1 MLREKYSFA
10 TWVYAI
16 YRALSSAGFNAD
28 HVMRDADFD
37 YASLT
42 SKAQQVPKKS
52 LIKIWQEAERASGND
67 AFSLSVL
74 AHVSDPYVTALITSA
89 QSSTSIQKALDLL
102 LRYYRVVISDALISA
117 TINDTLDISIAHC
130 HHNKTVPYQEVDIA
144 FGMIAKHGSVLPFQ
158 EVRPLSV
165 QLTRTQPTNNQAY
178 RDYFGCPISFGAQV
192 NLISF
197 PKYVL
202 EQEIP
207 SASPMLST
215 HVQSYLSEQLMGDD
229 ALSFAHDVEKVLIKM
244 LPNGTPKLRDVA
256 YKLNLSERTLQRK
269 LQQHALNFSSV
280 LRQTR
285 LALAR
290 QYLKQSG
297 CSIEHVADQL
307 GFTETGNFIRF
318 FKQQTGETPLSFAK

>member
-16 YRALSSAGFNAD
+16 YRALNNAGID
-28 HVMRDADFD
+28 GDDVMRAAQFD

-42 SKAQQVPKKS
+42 SKAQQIPKKS

-67 AFSLSVL
+67 AFSLSIL
-74 AHVSDPYVTALITSA
+74 EHVSDPYVTALITSA
-89 QSSTSIQKALDLL
+89 QSSKSIQKALDLL

-117 TINDTLDISIAHC
+117 TTNDTLDISIAHC
-130 HHNKTVPYQEVDIA
+130 DHTKTVPYQEVDIA

-158 EVRPLSV
+158 EVTPLSV
-165 QLTRTQPTNNQAY
+165 ELIRAQPTNHKAY
-178 RDYFGCPISFGAQV
+178 KDYFGCPVIFGAQV
-192 NLISF
+192 NIIRF

-202 EQEIP
+202 KQEIP

-215 HVQSYLSEQLMGDD
+215 QVQAYLSEQLMCDS
-229 ALSFAHDVEKVLIKM
+229 ALTFARNVEKVLTDM

-256 YKLNLSERTLQRK
+256 SKLNLSERTLQRK
-269 LQQHALNFSSV
+269 LQQHDLNFSSM

-285 LALAR
+285 LILAR
-290 QYLKQSG
+290 QYLKQSP
-297 CSIEHVADQL
+297 CSIDQVADQL